1 MHRNLAGKKRATP
14 RVPPQ
19 VSDVPHL
26 LPQPGPAGRD
36 SRGHQGLLVAP
47 RDAGQ
52 ESRLAMTDPIADM
65 LTRIRNAN
73 QALLEKVDMPASRF
87 KVEIAKTL
95 KAEGFIRAYK
105 LIDDNKQGV
114 LRVYLKFGPGN
125 ERVILGLR
133 RGSRPGPPGYR
144 RAAPTAR

>member
-1 MHRNLAGKKRATP
+1 MAL
-14 RVPPQ
+14 
-19 VSDVPHL
+19 
-26 LPQPGPAGRD
+26 
-36 SRGHQGLLVAP
+36 
-47 RDAGQ
+47 
-52 ESRLAMTDPIADM
+52 TDPIADM

-125 ERVILGLR
+125 ERVILGIKR
-133 RGSRPGPPGYR
+133 VSRPGLRVYR
-144 RAAPTAR
+144 KAAQIPRVMSGLGVAIVSTSQGVMTGKQARQRSLGGEVLCTVW